1 MTKSIKYSG
10 TWRFYKKEEFF
21 QGDLYVDREHRTIS
35 LDIILT
41 AEDGR
46 KRPGTP
52 YRGRVPFINGKL
64 FNGDSVLLSGCQ
76 FVRVFRDS
84 GATWRAR
91 FSAGYAFWGLTV
103 EDESEIKFREA
114 FFEFGDIIE
123 WTGLCSYHWEIGEN
137 NEYLAWDSSEPV
149 EMVIN
154 DNLTITARPVN
165 EWGGFENFETE
176 MVVRQ
181 KVWFEFS
188 YGIAVSFD
196 TIMEDVRAIAYMIG
210 IGISKRPAVRSAQY
224 CHPSIYSVLKD
235 RNGQDVKRLKRAD
248 LLIGGGNEESGEMV
262 RRTGSFL
269 YRFGDISSGERFEQW
284 RTHYAKLR
292 PILDL
297 YMTAFE
303 KGGGSDEPIFL
314 NLVQALET
322 FHARFITNKVKY
334 YFERVDQLLEEF
346 SKKHSEEE
354 CEEWRLFLID
364 KGQSRNKNGIFLR
377 SRLADLTFAEGEVLF
392 LRLGELALP
401 DFIQKIIDTRNYYT
415 HYDASKLV
423 RSFSEEELFF
433 VNAELLALLQFHVLR
448 LLGFDRKMLRE
459 RVIKAVMLNN
469 MMREADLEEAEED
482 DTDT

>member
-154 DNLTITARPVN
+154 DNGPP
-165 EWGGFENFETE
+165 
-176 MVVRQ
+176 RQ
-181 KVWFEFS
+181 
-188 YGIAVSFD
+188 
-196 TIMEDVRAIAYMIG
+196 
-210 IGISKRPAVRSAQY
+210 
-224 CHPSIYSVLKD
+224 
-235 RNGQDVKRLKRAD
+235 
-248 LLIGGGNEESGEMV
+248 
-262 RRTGSFL
+262 
-269 YRFGDISSGERFEQW
+269 
-284 RTHYAKLR
+284 
-292 PILDL
+292 
-297 YMTAFE
+297 
-303 KGGGSDEPIFL
+303 
-314 NLVQALET
+314 
-322 FHARFITNKVKY
+322 
-334 YFERVDQLLEEF
+334 
-346 SKKHSEEE
+346 
-354 CEEWRLFLID
+354 
-364 KGQSRNKNGIFLR
+364 
-377 SRLADLTFAEGEVLF
+377 
-392 LRLGELALP
+392 
-401 DFIQKIIDTRNYYT
+401 
-415 HYDASKLV
+415 
-423 RSFSEEELFF
+423 
-433 VNAELLALLQFHVLR
+433 
-448 LLGFDRKMLRE
+448 
-459 RVIKAVMLNN
+459 
-469 MMREADLEEAEED
+469 
-482 DTDT
+482 

>member
-1 MTKSIKYSG
+1 
-10 TWRFYKKEEFF
+10 
-21 QGDLYVDREHRTIS
+21 
-35 LDIILT
+35 
-41 AEDGR
+41 
-46 KRPGTP
+46 
-52 YRGRVPFINGKL
+52 
-64 FNGDSVLLSGCQ
+64 
-76 FVRVFRDS
+76 
-84 GATWRAR
+84 
-91 FSAGYAFWGLTV
+91 
-103 EDESEIKFREA
+103 
-114 FFEFGDIIE
+114 
-123 WTGLCSYHWEIGEN
+123 
-137 NEYLAWDSSEPV
+137 
-149 EMVIN
+149 
-154 DNLTITARPVN
+154 
-165 EWGGFENFETE
+165 
-176 MVVRQ
+176 
-181 KVWFEFS
+181 
-188 YGIAVSFD
+188 
-196 TIMEDVRAIAYMIG
+196 
-210 IGISKRPAVRSAQY
+210 
-224 CHPSIYSVLKD
+224 
-235 RNGQDVKRLKRAD
+235 
-248 LLIGGGNEESGEMV
+248 
-262 RRTGSFL
+262 
-269 YRFGDISSGERFEQW
+269 
-284 RTHYAKLR
+284 
-292 PILDL
+292 
-297 YMTAFE
+297 MTAFE
-303 KGGGSDEPIFL
+303 KGGGSDELIFL

-334 YFERVDQLLEEF
+334 YFERVDQLIEEF